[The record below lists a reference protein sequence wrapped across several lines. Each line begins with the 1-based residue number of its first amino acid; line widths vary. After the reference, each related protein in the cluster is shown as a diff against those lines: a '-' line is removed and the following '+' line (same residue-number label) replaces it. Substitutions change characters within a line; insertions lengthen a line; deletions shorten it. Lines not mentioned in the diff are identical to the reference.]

1 MNTKKISIIIPTLN
15 EEKLIAQTLKQ
26 FDCDIKKK
34 FALEIIVSDG
44 GSTDTTL
51 EIARS
56 YADKIITHNETS
68 KQNIARGR
76 NRGATVSNGNVL
88 VFLNA
93 DTLLSD
99 VESFFSNI
107 MIEINKDHI
116 AAIAYPV
123 KVFKNEEIKSDKV
136 FHFFYNNYVRFLNK
150 FFMGMGRGECHVI
163 NRNSF
168 LVTGGYNENL
178 TAGEDF
184 ELYKRMKRLGKILF
198 LKKCIIYESPRRY
211 RKFGYRKVFWDWTRN
226 SFAITLFGK
235 SISKN
240 WEEVR

>member
-1 MNTKKISIIIPTLN
+1 
-15 EEKLIAQTLKQ
+15 
-26 FDCDIKKK
+26 
-34 FALEIIVSDG
+34 
-44 GSTDTTL
+44 
-51 EIARS
+51 
-56 YADKIITHNETS
+56 
-68 KQNIARGR
+68 
-76 NRGATVSNGNVL
+76 
-88 VFLNA
+88 
-93 DTLLSD
+93 
-99 VESFFSNI
+99 
-107 MIEINKDHI
+107 
-116 AAIAYPV
+116 
-123 KVFKNEEIKSDKV
+123 
-136 FHFFYNNYVRFLNK
+136 
-150 FFMGMGRGECHVI
+150 MGMGRGECHVI

>member
-107 MIEINKDHI
+107 MTEINKDHI

-136 FHFFYNNYVRFLNK
+136 FHFF
-150 FFMGMGRGECHVI
+150 
-163 NRNSF
+163 
-168 LVTGGYNENL
+168 
-178 TAGEDF
+178 
-184 ELYKRMKRLGKILF
+184 
-198 LKKCIIYESPRRY
+198 
-211 RKFGYRKVFWDWTRN
+211 
-226 SFAITLFGK
+226 
-235 SISKN
+235 
-240 WEEVR
+240 